1 MTVPVAT
8 LRGLQSR
15 SPENLGR
22 HSERGAEIRSHATT
36 SEHIGCIRERLAISL
51 PAVTRAVTRAVSI
64 AARSD
69 ITGHGRQSR
78 PIRATKTTG
87 KAIIGHWTR
96 RGDDAGPLSYFRER
110 RPQPFRCL
118 DRWPNRLPKCV
129 AAWRLHEDHGG
140 LPSYDNLKS
149 RNVKKPGL
157 ESLFAQ
163 DFSGLI
169 RGDTGMMKRKTN
181 KSM

>member
-1 MTVPVAT
+1 MTAPVAT
-8 LRGLQSR
+8 LRGLQAR

-36 SEHIGCIRERLAISL
+36 SEHIGCIGERLAFSL
-51 PAVTRAVTRAVSI
+51 PAVTRAVSI

-110 RPQPFRCL
+110 RPQPSRRL
-118 DRWPNRLPKCV
+118 DRWPNRLLKCV
-129 AAWRLHEDHGG
+129 VAWRLHEDHGG
-140 LPSYDNLKS
+140 LPSYDILKS

-163 DFSGLI
+163 DSSELI
-169 RGDTGMMKRKTN
+169 RGDTAMMKRKTN